1 MLTFLE
7 VTLPSRIRAAV
18 LSPVA
23 PLCCLV
29 AVAVIAAA
37 ILAL

>member
-29 AVAVIAAA
+29 AIAVAAA